1 MHGTQLGAPIHGDG
15 DLNKWGLGRRRIK
28 FLEFENLSFAEKFQR
43 RRRRVVTAEHLVGF
57 VTLGQESRVSNF
69 SHVPFLY
76 GFSLPTPYNL
86 YSHPIPKNAIIKPFL
101 KYDKNTPPNFFSL
114 APSP

>member
-43 RRRRVVTAEHLVGF
+43 RRRRVVDCGTFGGVCDFGPRVTGF
-57 VTLGQESRVSNF
+57 QFF
-69 SHVPFLY
+69 SCA
-76 GFSLPTPYNL
+76 FSLWFFT
-86 YSHPIPKNAIIKPFL
+86 SHPL
-101 KYDKNTPPNFFSL
+101 
-114 APSP
+114 